1 MRAALAHRG
10 IRPASLEIFRV
21 RCNARASL
29 VRACDL
35 ILQTAVDELQDSA
48 IASGLVAELGQDG
61 VQAVMAEAF
70 AGIKSMPKA
79 EVASSATVDD
89 SEREPTSV
97 PTIPSSTLAAAK
109 HLIKQNDAEGL
120 RIWLAKHTPAE
131 RIALLNLLRGAKDGQ
146 R

>member
-1 MRAALAHRG
+1 MRAALAHRR
-10 IRPASLEIFRV
+10 IRPASLEVFRA
-21 RCNARASL
+21 RCKARASL

-48 IASGLVAELGQDG
+48 IATGLVAELGQDG

-70 AGIKSMPKA
+70 AGIRSSPKA
-79 EVASSATVDD
+79 EAASLAVDHW
-89 SEREPTSV
+89 ERGPTSV

-109 HLIKQNDAEGL
+109 YLITKNDAEGL
-120 RIWLAKHTPAE
+120 RIWLAKHTRAE
-131 RIALLNLLRGAKDGQ
+131 RIALLNTLRGAKDGQ